1 MVRILIADDHR
12 IFRDGLRRLLEVE
25 PDFEIVGEASD
36 GRDAIAQVRSIE
48 PDVLLL
54 DLSMPGVDGLEALK
68 GIAERPGAT
77 RTLLLTAAI
86 EKPELVTALQLGARG
101 LVLKDSAT
109 SVLLTGIRSVMRGEY
124 WVGRESVPTLVDA
137 LRPLIAAEPDK
148 PRNAFGL
155 TDREREIVAAVV
167 AALGNKEIATKLSI
181 TEKTVKHH
189 LTNIFDKLGVS
200 TRLELA
206 LFAIHHDLQLPDL
219 DAAS

>member
-25 PDFEIVGEASD
+25 PDLEVVGEASD
-36 GRDAIAQVRSIE
+36 GRDAIALVRQIE
-48 PDVLLL
+48 PDILLL
-54 DLSMPGVDGLEALK
+54 DLSMPGVDGLEALR
-68 GIAERPGAT
+68 GIAEQPGAT

-86 EKPELVTALQLGARG
+86 EKAELVTALQLGARG

-109 SVLLTGIRSVMRGEY
+109 SILLTGIRAVVRGEY

-137 LRPLIAAEPDK
+137 LRPLIAGQPAK

-155 TDREREIVAAVV
+155 TEREREIVAAVV
-167 AALGNKEIATKLSI
+167 AALGNKEIAARLSI

-200 TRLELA
+200 SRLELA
-206 LFAIHHDLQLPDL
+206 LFAIHHELELPDFNGV
-219 DAAS
+219 